1 MREFANLVNERS
13 PRNESAIALTQ
24 RVHFF
29 THFVRSVVNS
39 R

>member
-1 MREFANLVNERS
+1 MIEFNDTPHELDPCNVS
-13 PRNESAIALTQ
+13 LSAVTQ

-39 R
+39 L